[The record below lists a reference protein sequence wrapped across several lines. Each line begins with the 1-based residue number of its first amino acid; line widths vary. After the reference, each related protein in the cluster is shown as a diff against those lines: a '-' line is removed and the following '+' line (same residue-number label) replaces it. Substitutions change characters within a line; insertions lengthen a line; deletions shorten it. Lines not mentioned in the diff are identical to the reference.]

1 MRKKPDGHDA
11 VVTPPPRPLPSDE
24 LEATLPLP
32 GQASGETDGRR
43 SPGEPTPT
51 LNVPP
56 GSSGKAKIPA
66 QIGRY
71 QILERVGKGGMGVL
85 YRGIDPVLDREVAI
99 KLMLGDFSD
108 DTEQLRPRFYREA
121 KAIARLQHRNVV
133 TVFEFAEDG
142 TNPYIVMEFLRG
154 TSLAARLETSPAL
167 TLDDK
172 VDIVAQLC
180 AGLGY
185 AHEQGVVHR
194 DVKPANVF
202 LLNDGTVKLLDFG
215 IAKLTTSNLTRQGD
229 VLGSPSYMSPE
240 QIMGKENIDGRA
252 DVFSTGVLL
261 YEMLAGRKP
270 FDGETT
276 TAIVLKILQERET
289 AIETINPSIPPRLG
303 ALVKKAL
310 EKEPANRFESAA
322 AFARELQNVRRS
334 LTSEE
339 VRTIAMSGP
348 IGPATLAASS
358 SPLQHG
364 PAPPAPERSW
374 MVPAAIATVFAGAG
388 IVAIVVMN
396 RPARQAPAPAPAAT
410 VAAPTSTSAPS
421 ISAPSTSAT
430 PAPAPTTTPAPPVVT
445 AATTKN
451 LPAPPPAGPV
461 GTLQIVSE
469 PPGASISVD
478 GRDTKL
484 VTPAQV
490 PIRGSG
496 AHRLRLSKRG
506 FQSVDARLAA
516 ADVQKGSI
524 SYTLTAAETTTPPP
538 AAPQIEV
545 NASGAYPFAIYDG
558 ARVISAASP
567 SHQLNVGAGR
577 KLRLV
582 APEYL
587 LNQTVTIEGTA
598 DKRAEIQVPALA
610 NVTIRSNQETCKVKI
625 GDRDLGYPPI
635 NNLKIAGGA
644 YQVDVVCP
652 NGQSK
657 SQYINVTPGS
667 QNQRVILQ

>member
-1 MRKKPDGHDA
+1 MRKKPEGHDA

-32 GQASGETDGRR
+32 GQASGDTSGRR

-121 KAIARLQHRNVV
+121 KAIARLQHRNIV

-142 TNPYIVMEFLRG
+142 TTPYIVMEFLRG
-154 TSLAARLETSPAL
+154 TSLAARLETPPAL

-202 LLNDGTVKLLDFG
+202 LLSDGTVKLLDFG

-270 FDGETT
+270 FEAETT

-322 AFARELQNVRRS
+322 EFARELQNVRRS

-339 VRTIAMSGP
+339 MRTIAMSGP

-358 SPLQHG
+358 SALRPV
-364 PAPPAPERSW
+364 PAPPASQRNW
-374 MVPAAIATVFAGAG
+374 MVPAAIATVVAGAG
-388 IVAIVVMN
+388 VVAIVVMN
-396 RPARQAPAPAPAAT
+396 RPARQAPAPAPAPAAT
-410 VAAPTSTSAPS
+410 IAAPPSTSAPS
-421 ISAPSTSAT
+421 APV
-430 PAPAPTTTPAPPVVT
+430 PATTPAPSVAT
-445 AATTKN
+445 ATTTKN
-451 LPAPPPAGPV
+451 VPPPSPVAPV

-469 PPGASISVD
+469 PPGASISLD

-490 PIRGSG
+490 PIKGSG
-496 AHRLRLSKRG
+496 THRLRLSKRG

-524 SYTLTAAETTTPPP
+524 SYTLTAAETTAPPP

-545 NASGAYPFAIYDG
+545 SASGGYPFAIYDG
-558 ARVISAASP
+558 ARMISAASP

-610 NVTIRSNQETCKVKI
+610 NITIRSNQETCKVKI

-635 NNLKIAGGA
+635 NNLKIAGGG

-667 QNQRVILQ
+667 QNQRVILP

>member
-1 MRKKPDGHDA
+1 MTKKPEGHDA
-11 VVTPPPRPLPSDE
+11 VVTPPPRPLPSEE

-32 GQASGETDGRR
+32 RPASGETSGPR

-121 KAIARLQHRNVV
+121 KAIAKLQHRNIV

-142 TNPYIVMEFLRG
+142 TTPYIVMEFLRG
-154 TSLAARLETSPAL
+154 TSLASRLETSPAL

-172 VDIVAQLC
+172 LDIVAQLC

-185 AHEQGVVHR
+185 AHEQGIVHR

-202 LLNDGTVKLLDFG
+202 LLNDGAVKLLDFG

-240 QIMGKENIDGRA
+240 QIMGKEDIDGRA
-252 DVFSTGVLL
+252 DVFSTGVML

-270 FDGETT
+270 FEAETT
-276 TAIVLKILQERET
+276 TAIVLKILHERET
-289 AIETINPSIPPRLG
+289 AIERLNPSIPPRLS

-322 AFARELQNVRRS
+322 EFARELQNVRRT
-334 LTSEE
+334 LTAVEM
-339 VRTIAMSGP
+339 RTIAMSGP
-348 IGPATLAASS
+348 IGPATLAASA
-358 SPLQHG
+358 PALQ
-364 PAPPAPERSW
+364 PAPAPAAPERNW
-374 MVPAAIATVFAGAG
+374 MVPAAIATAVAAAA
-388 IVAIVVMN
+388 IVAVVVMN
-396 RPARQAPAPAPAAT
+396 RPAPAPAPAPTAT
-410 VAAPTSTSAPS
+410 VAPAPS
-421 ISAPSTSAT
+421 PSAPSTSA
-430 PAPAPTTTPAPPVVT
+430 PSAPPPAATSVPPIAR

-451 LPAPPPAGPV
+451 APPPPPPEPM
-461 GTLQIVSE
+461 TLQIVSE
-469 PPGASISVD
+469 PPGASISLD

-496 AHRLRLSKRG
+496 SHRLRLSKRG
-506 FQSVDARLAA
+506 FQPLDGRLAA
-516 ADVQKGSI
+516 SDVQKGSV
-524 SYTLTAAETTTPPP
+524 SYTLTAAETAAPAP
-538 AAPQIEV
+538 AAAQIEV

-558 ARVISAASP
+558 ARMISASSP

-582 APEYL
+582 AQEFL

-598 DKRAEIQVPALA
+598 DKRVEIQVPALA
-610 NVTIRSNQETCKVKI
+610 NITIRSNQETCKVKI

-667 QNQRVILQ
+667 QNQRVILP